1 MGDVDYGREGRAR
14 RRALRRRKRLLLGMG
29 GVVLVA
35 ALAAAAVVAAP
46 YVREAWEAQREPEP
60 VVQSDPVVPEPE
72 PETETEEEAEEPPA
86 STPRALWKKGSMPN
100 LYQTDPEWADVE
112 YSGGTLAD
120 QGCGP
125 TALSMVY
132 IYLTGDTELDPPA
145 MARFST
151 EAGYSTE
158 LEGSYRALMS
168 DGAELLGLKSRIV
181 DVSPEGITAELEA
194 GRPVICVVGPGVFTE
209 IGHFIVIE
217 RLTTGG
223 KVVVHDPNSLPHSVR
238 SWDLET
244 ICEDGEAAWSY
255 SVDEKDLKKGDESR

>member
-1 MGDVDYGREGRAR
+1 MGDVNYGRESRTR
-14 RRALRRRKRLLLGMG
+14 RRALRRRRRLLLGIG

-35 ALAAAAVVAAP
+35 ALVAGSLVAVP
-46 YVREAWEAQREPEP
+46 LIREAWETEKEPTP
-60 VVQSDPVVPEPE
+60 VIQTDPVEPEPE
-72 PETETEEEAEEPPA
+72 PEEEVEEAPT
-86 STPRALWKKGSMPN
+86 STPRSLWKKGSMPN

-112 YSGGTLAD
+112 YSGGPLAE

-151 EAGYSTE
+151 EAGYSTDRD
-158 LEGSYRALMS
+158 GSYRTLMS
-168 DGAELLGLKSRIV
+168 DGAALLGLESRAV
-181 DVSPEGITAELEA
+181 EVSPEGIAAELEE
-194 GRPVICVVGPGVFTE
+194 GRPVICVMGPGVFTE

-223 KVVVHDPNSLPHSVR
+223 KVVVHDPNSLPHSMR

-255 SVDEKDLKKGDESR
+255 SASDEAR